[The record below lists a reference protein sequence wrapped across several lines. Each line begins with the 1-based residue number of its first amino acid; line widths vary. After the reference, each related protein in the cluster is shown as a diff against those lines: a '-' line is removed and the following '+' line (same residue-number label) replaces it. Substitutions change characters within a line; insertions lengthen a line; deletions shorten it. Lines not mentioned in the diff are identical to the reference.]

1 MAYFD
6 NAATTFPKPEE
17 VYSFMDSF
25 YRNNGGNAGLG
36 YVNGN
41 NGLGNANWN
50 IGSRRSCRDQQHFR
64 HVYPAPAWVTGNARS
79 TERNCL
85 KATGLV
91 AKAFEDSADTKS

>member
-1 MAYFD
+1 MGIRGER
-6 NAATTFPKPEE
+6 PS
-17 VYSFMDSF
+17 SFLLGRSLWQAF
-25 YRNNGGNAGLG
+25 GNLNNGGNAGLW

-64 HVYPAPAWVTGNARS
+64 HVYPAPAWVTGHARS